1 MNFKSIKNKAIIL
14 ILACVLCTGTLL
26 SCKDDNVGNENQVVE
41 PNGENK
47 NEEIIINENYADSAL
62 ISFEGTVDE
71 IYEDGSML
79 IYSPFFSINFDYK
92 AIVEID
98 ENTVFTDGFEPKVNQ
113 CIKYDVYSAVKKSEP
128 LTVVASKLTLISEE
142 STQRK
147 EEEKRIDEIE
157 KLAQQYKDSNK

>member
-14 ILACVLCTGTLL
+14 LLACVLTTSMV
-26 SCKDDNVGNENQVVE
+26 SCGKTNNVIE
-41 PNGENK
+41 PDGENK
-47 NEEIIINENYADSAL
+47 KEEIIINENYADSAL

-79 IYSPFFSINFDYK
+79 IYSPFFSVNFNYK

-98 ENTVFTDGFEPKVNQ
+98 ENTVFTDNFEPEVNQ

-128 LTVVASKLTLISEE
+128 LTVVAATLTLVDEN
-142 STQRK
+142 STQR
-147 EEEKRIDEIE
+147 EDEQKRNEQIE
-157 KLAQQYKDSNK
+157 KLAEQYLNSEKK